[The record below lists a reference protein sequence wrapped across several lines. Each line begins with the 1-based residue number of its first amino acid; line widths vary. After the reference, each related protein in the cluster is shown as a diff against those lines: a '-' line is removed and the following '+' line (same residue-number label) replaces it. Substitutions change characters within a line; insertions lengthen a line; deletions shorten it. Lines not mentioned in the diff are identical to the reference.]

1 MAKANDTSDGMVKV
15 SFEITAEA
23 YAKLLPKAQA
33 LGLPVKF
40 YLAQKTITEA
50 AAE

>member
-1 MAKANDTSDGMVKV
+1 MAKDDTKDNGMVKV
-15 SFEITAEA
+15 SFEITKEA